1 VSRVQWNEHSPSQVL
16 GSVHR
21 VKHFCRPCCLKE
33 DSNAD
38 CAICICDWD
47 YFDHRLCAIRLKGW
61 AGRTLAVIVV
71 LSVSYFG
78 PQVFGKDWFQE
89 GYIAGIVLGGF
100 AWEAFEDRLRFPLPP
115 RAIGLSTSPI
125 PVGRVRQLM
134 TKGSA
139 TTSTKTAQGET
150 HLAPRYK

>member
-1 VSRVQWNEHSPSQVL
+1 MSAQRRPVRPGSLVLVSRVQWNEHSPSQVP

-38 CAICICDWD
+38 RAICICDWD

-100 AWEAFEDRLRFPLPP
+100 AWEAFEDRSEVL
-115 RAIGLSTSPI
+115 ITS
-125 PVGRVRQLM
+125 
-134 TKGSA
+134 KGDRS
-139 TTSTKTAQGET
+139 
-150 HLAPRYK
+150 